1 MLGIFD
7 IDNGLYWPVIINL
20 YFFQIEVLLQYKRER
35 EREIERE
42 VEKKKS
48 WWLDLRKFAKSAS
61 KKNH

>member
-1 MLGIFD
+1 LIFD
-7 IDNGLYWPVIINL
+7 IDNGLSWPVIIIL
-20 YFFQIEVLLQYKRER
+20 YFFFKTEVLLQYKRER
-35 EREIERE
+35 ERERE